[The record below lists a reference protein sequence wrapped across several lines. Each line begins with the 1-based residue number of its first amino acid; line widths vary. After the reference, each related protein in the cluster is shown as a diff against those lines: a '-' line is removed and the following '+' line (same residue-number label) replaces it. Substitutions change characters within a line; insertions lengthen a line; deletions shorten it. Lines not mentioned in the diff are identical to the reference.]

1 MGERERANRLMA
13 YINYA
18 PMRIGT
24 EDPWALT
31 ELAKAGGPGG
41 VWGGTPVGPHLRSQR
56 KSDPR
61 VAACADRGGARN
73 LLYACASR
81 IVLRKLNLLAKLSD
95 GTLSARSF
103 RTLTADNVHHIS
115 VVQ

>member
-1 MGERERANRLMA
+1 MDD
-13 YINYA
+13 I
-18 PMRIGT
+18 
-24 EDPWALT
+24 LT
-31 ELAKAGGPGG
+31 TDFVHITQKGRG
-41 VWGGTPVGPHLRSQR
+41 VGPHLRSQR

-81 IVLRKLNLLAKLSD
+81 IVLRKLNLLAKLLSSTD

-103 RTLTADNVHHIS
+103 RTLTADNVHDIS